1 MSNRSARSRLRPV
14 PLLLTVTALVIVI
27 IGSVLLGAIDL
38 GAGRVL
44 AEVWAQLTGGISPLS
59 DQEAAI
65 LWQLR
70 VPRVLMACLVGAALA
85 GSGAAYQGVFR
96 NPLADPYLLGVASG
110 AGVAATLVIALAPG
124 SAGWALA
131 PAAFVGALGGVA
143 LTWMLG
149 RSAGGGRSSTATLL
163 LAGVAIA
170 AFLTAIQNFVL
181 QYDGEAVRQVYSWL
195 LGSMVNSGWDQVRRI
210 LPYVLGASVVLC
222 ACGRLLDVLA
232 LGDEEARSLGVRPG
246 LVRLVVLAVASLATA
261 AAVSVSGLIGF
272 VGIIVPHAVRLM
284 AGVSYRIVLPLS
296 LLGGATFLAAADVAA
311 RTVLAPAELPI
322 GVVTAFTG
330 APFFV
335 VVLRRS
341 RRSGA

>member
-1 MSNRSARSRLRPV
+1 MRPV

-222 ACGRLLDVLA
+222 ACGRLLDA
-232 LGDEEARSLGVRPG
+232 
-246 LVRLVVLAVASLATA
+246 
-261 AAVSVSGLIGF
+261 
-272 VGIIVPHAVRLM
+272 
-284 AGVSYRIVLPLS
+284 
-296 LLGGATFLAAADVAA
+296 
-311 RTVLAPAELPI
+311 
-322 GVVTAFTG
+322 
-330 APFFV
+330 
-335 VVLRRS
+335 
-341 RRSGA
+341 